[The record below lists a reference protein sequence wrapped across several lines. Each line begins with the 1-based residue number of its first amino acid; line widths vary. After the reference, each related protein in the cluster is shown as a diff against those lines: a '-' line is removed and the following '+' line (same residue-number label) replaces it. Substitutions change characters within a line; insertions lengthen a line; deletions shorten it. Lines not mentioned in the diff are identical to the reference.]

1 MPSLKSLGRRPDP
14 ILWHLFLASLG
25 RRRLATLLS
34 VLAIALGVALG
45 LAVQLIHAEALNEF
59 GRGMRLLSGEAD
71 LQVVGPQAGFDEALY
86 LRLAQ
91 LPEIAE
97 ASPLLEIEARLPG
110 RERTLRILGVD
121 LFRLVRVTPSLLPV
135 AAAGE
140 TPARGEGT
148 RTVAGEEAQPAARKE
163 TRPATVE
170 EPFAPALAAP
180 TARQDF
186 RLRALQEGV
195 LFLSPAAA
203 SQLELTSG
211 EQLAVQAGQELV
223 ILTIAGQVPG
233 AGRGQALAVMDIAAA
248 QSAFGQVGRLSR
260 IDLRLAP
267 GVDRERARRDL
278 SADLPP
284 GGRLQTPSEAQS
296 ELEGLSRAYRVN
308 LTMLAAI
315 ALLTGAFLVFSAQW
329 LAVVRRRQ
337 EFALVRA
344 LGLDRASLRRG
355 LLAEGALLGLVGGL
369 VGVALAHGLTG
380 LAFGLLGA
388 DLGAGYFRGLTPT
401 LSFQPGLVLAYLGLG
416 VAAGTAGA
424 WLPARE
430 AARMIAARGLRA
442 GDEAEAYQA
451 HPRWALALS
460 LLLIAALLCGLPP
473 LAGLPIGGY
482 LAVLLLLVGAVL
494 LLPGIPPPVLRPL
507 PGLGSTLWRLA
518 RARLAAAPGQAVVA
532 GAGIVASV
540 ALAVSMAIMVNSFRV
555 SLEEWLTQMLP
566 AGLYVRAAPAGTS
579 GYLDAE
585 TVARLAALP
594 GVQGIRPIRYETLR
608 LGTAGEALTLIA
620 RPIGVKAPLPLV
632 AGSLAA
638 GAAYAGPLPADPG
651 LNPGA
656 VPPAWITEA
665 VADRLGLG
673 VGDPLDLPLGGRS
686 QRFEVVGI
694 WRDYARQQGSI
705 AIEIATYRHL
715 TRDEG
720 VNDLGLFL
728 DASTDPQALM
738 PVIRD
743 LLGAEVTE
751 MILPDELRGMILAI
765 FDRTFLVTYL
775 MEAVAV
781 TIGLF
786 GISTSFA
793 ALATSRRKELGI
805 LRHLGLLRRQVA
817 QLLALEAGLT
827 ALVGVLVGLTTGGAM
842 ALILI
847 KVINPQS
854 FHWSMEV
861 QWPWGLLLIFSLAM
875 ILLSAL
881 AAALAGRQAMRQE
894 AVLAVREDW

>member
-1 MPSLKSLGRRPDP
+1 M
-14 ILWHLFLASLG
+14 
-25 RRRLATLLS
+25 
-34 VLAIALGVALG
+34 
-45 LAVQLIHAEALNEF
+45 
-59 GRGMRLLSGEAD
+59 
-71 LQVVGPQAGFDEALY
+71 
-86 LRLAQ
+86 
-91 LPEIAE
+91 
-97 ASPLLEIEARLPG
+97 
-110 RERTLRILGVD
+110 
-121 LFRLVRVTPSLLPV
+121 
-135 AAAGE
+135 
-140 TPARGEGT
+140 
-148 RTVAGEEAQPAARKE
+148 
-163 TRPATVE
+163 
-170 EPFAPALAAP
+170 
-180 TARQDF
+180 
-186 RLRALQEGV
+186 
-195 LFLSPAAA
+195 
-203 SQLELTSG
+203 
-211 EQLAVQAGQELV
+211 
-223 ILTIAGQVPG
+223 
-233 AGRGQALAVMDIAAA
+233 
-248 QSAFGQVGRLSR
+248 
-260 IDLRLAP
+260 
-267 GVDRERARRDL
+267 
-278 SADLPP
+278 
-284 GGRLQTPSEAQS
+284 
-296 ELEGLSRAYRVN
+296 
-308 LTMLAAI
+308 
-315 ALLTGAFLVFSAQW
+315 
-329 LAVVRRRQ
+329 
-337 EFALVRA
+337 RA

-861 QWPWGLLLIFSLAM
+861 QWPWGLLLIFNLAM